1 MILSCGDQGAFQ
13 PQSWWKVTKELFNLE
28 TGAMVIKG
36 LFNLNL
42 DKREPRGF
50 SALIWA
56 IGMSIKG
63 LFNFDLSCWNVNQRV
78 FQLWSECC
86 LQKVKKLGLYFKWWG
101 LCCSIVIF
109 LCSFLILKK
118 KKKNSISKK
127 TLMDFCGSL
136 KNIFSLW
143 NSKLGIWDFE
153 TWNLRLWN
161 FASWNFEIWDFENLQ
176 LEIFETRDLRIF
188 NLKFWT
194 LNLECGI
201 LNSRLK
207 IWDLEFESEY
217 FILNPL

>member
-1 MILSCGDQGAFQ
+1 MRALLLHCDF
-13 PQSWWKVTKELFNLE
+13 PLFL
-28 TGAMVIKG
+28 
-36 LFNLNL
+36 L
-42 DKREPRGF
+42 DLK
-50 SALIWA
+50 
-56 IGMSIKG
+56 
-63 LFNFDLSCWNVNQRV
+63 
-78 FQLWSECC
+78 
-86 LQKVKKLGLYFKWWG
+86 
-101 LCCSIVIF
+101 
-109 LCSFLILKK
+109 KK

-176 LEIFETRDLRIF
+176 LEIFETRDLRIL

-194 LNLECGI
+194 WNLECGI

-207 IWDLEFESEY
+207 IWDLGFENLEFESES
-217 FILNPL
+217 FILNLLQEFFLFSFLKLISFSFHDFFLEEEKKKKKNVFFGSWLSHSATCWV